1 MNAYIGS
8 LLLAAPLLRR
18 LWLWPKRK
26 RKKNTSLSVCTTGIT
41 RTTTIGMTAKTTL
54 TEAIWAKGIR
64 NIANT
69 ISKLAETRIT
79 TGVGATSI
87 RTMRKIERDR
97 ANTARV
103 SARCL
108 ATERGAAMDWA
119 MRHCVAKG
127 SRARR
132 SPDLCV
138 ESYCRANVLVELRT
152 PTKRTAA

>member
-1 MNAYIGS
+1 
-8 LLLAAPLLRR
+8 
-18 LWLWPKRK
+18 
-26 RKKNTSLSVCTTGIT
+26 
-41 RTTTIGMTAKTTL
+41 MTAKTTL

-69 ISKLAETRIT
+69 TSKLAETRIT

-97 ANTARV
+97 AKTARV

-108 ATERGAAMDWA
+108 ATERVAAMDWA
-119 MRHCVAKG
+119 IRHCVAKG

-132 SPDLCV
+132 SPDPYV
-138 ESYCRANVLVELRT
+138 ESDCRANVLVELRT
-152 PTKRTAA
+152 PTKRAAA